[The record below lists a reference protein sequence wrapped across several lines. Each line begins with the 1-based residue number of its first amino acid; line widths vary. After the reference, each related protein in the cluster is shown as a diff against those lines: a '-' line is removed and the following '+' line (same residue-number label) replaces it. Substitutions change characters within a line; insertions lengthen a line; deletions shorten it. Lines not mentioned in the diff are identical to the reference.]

1 MTSGPTSF
9 GDVRERGPRLFCRL
23 YPSIG
28 STNTTSKA
36 VLSLIKLLFTERT
49 QETESNINITIFVV
63 VSCSQYLQNVIP
75 VQTVRLENLNS
86 RGFKISLYANNRIH
100 TMVFRVSS

>member
-36 VLSLIKLLFTERT
+36 VLSLIKLLITERT
-49 QETESNINITIFVV
+49 QETESNINTDWYATKVVITIFVV
-63 VSCSQYLQNVIP
+63 VVVNICRMLFQCKQLGLR
-75 VQTVRLENLNS
+75 T
-86 RGFKISLYANNRIH
+86 
-100 TMVFRVSS
+100 